1 MNLLIVRHGKTNWN
15 TEKRAAGLTDVDL
28 NDEGIEQAKLLR
40 DKLKDTD
47 IDVIISS
54 PLKRAI
60 RTAEIINEK
69 HNLNILIDKDII
81 ERNLGI
87 YEGKPNDQEIFNQ
100 IRYYTKNV
108 PVENGEDCRTYT
120 NRVFNFLDKII
131 KQYKNNTKTVLI
143 VSHGFFLRSAS
154 WYFNGL
160 PTEPEQV
167 IRIKNCQIDRY
178 MV

>member
-15 TEKRAAGLTDVDL
+15 AEKRATGLTDIDL

-40 DKLKDTD
+40 DKLKGTE

-60 RTAEIINEK
+60 RTAEIINEE

-81 ERNLGI
+81 ERNL
-87 YEGKPNDQEIFNQ
+87 EIFNQ

-108 PVENGEDCRTYT
+108 PVENGEDCKTYT
-120 NRVFNFLDKII
+120 KRVFKFLDKII
-131 KQYKNNTKTVLI
+131 EQYKNSAETVLI
-143 VSHGFFLRSAS
+143 VSHGFFLRSAA

-160 PTEPEQV
+160 PTEPEEV
-167 IRIKNCQIDRY
+167 IRIKNCQIDKY
-178 MV
+178 VITN